1 MIVMS
6 TQWVHKSV
14 HRATVVI
21 WPVEGA
27 GGGQAGGSLKPG
39 QARPRRLRQSWSLE
53 MSSAEPEP
61 PGPHVRR
68 QWRPSGV
75 AARSSVEVGRERN
88 QTCLICLP
96 FPDTLCD
103 KRVKCFGEKFE
114 LSL

>member
-1 MIVMS
+1 M
-6 TQWVHKSV
+6 
-14 HRATVVI
+14 I

-27 GGGQAGGSLKPG
+27 GWGQPEARPG

-75 AARSSVEVGRERN
+75 AARNSVEVGRERN

-103 KRVKCFGEKFE
+103 KRVKCFAEKFE
-114 LSL
+114 LTL